1 MKRGKIKNIFR
12 ELRRNKLKTNN
23 EKDCNKKIYF
33 AGSMIIDPKTQEL
46 DLEKDYRTFLVDSKK
61 ILMPFDPIKLNNKYS
76 YGWPSF
82 YYADEHGKP
91 SLSSKLIA
99 DMEFKIIPE
108 IDILVAFLQEKITAG
123 TIGEIMYAAMN
134 KKLMY
139 IYYIPSPTE
148 SEVYATNQW
157 YPILMAER
165 INPGNV
171 RVSEVKNLMDLLNH
185 LKDDFGIQAIRYP
198 KNNDKSLT

>member
-1 MKRGKIKNIFR
+1 MKNVEQNYK
-12 ELRRNKLKTNN
+12 EN
-23 EKDCNKKIYF
+23 ENKKIYF
-33 AGSMIIDPKTQEL
+33 AGSMIIDPKTEEL
-46 DLEKDYRTFLVDSKK
+46 DLERDYRTFLVDMEK
-61 ILMPFDPIKLNNKYS
+61 ILMPFEPIKLNDKYS

-82 YYADEHGKP
+82 YYADEQGKP

-99 DMEFKIIPE
+99 DMEFKIIPQ
-108 IDILVAFLQEKITAG
+108 IDILVAFLQEKVTAG

-134 KKLMY
+134 KKMMY

-148 SEVYATNQW
+148 SEVYSTNQW

-171 RVSEVKNLMDLLNH
+171 KVTEVKDLADLLNH
-185 LKDDFGIQAIRYP
+185 LKSDFGIQAIRFP
-198 KNNDKSLT
+198 KK